1 MIGKCSFMFFLF
13 SAFRI
18 PEARCKTATMLPSAI
33 QKFGKSMI
41 HLKADGHLALSP
53 LLPLPHLPE
62 QNTPLSLSLPLGL
75 YCHQI
80 LNSEFL
86 KEMQIN
92 FINAVIWWCYL
103 RLLFCCL
110 SECLC
115 DLSASLCHGTTV
127 IKKLP
132 RAMGGSA
139 QRKRENGMKR
149 SSLHLHFC
157 SESFSKQEIGVKR
170 VMSCDCKRF
179 NVDTKFSPGSNGTPL
194 RQPLLRKWAWTSSI

>member
-18 PEARCKTATMLPSAI
+18 PEARCKTATMLPPAI

-62 QNTPLSLSLPLGL
+62 QNTPLSLSLSLPLGL

-92 FINAVIWWCYL
+92 AVIWWCYL
-103 RLLFCCL
+103 RLLFCCFACGNAFVIFL
-110 SECLC
+110 HLC
-115 DLSASLCHGTTV
+115 ATA
-127 IKKLP
+127 P
-132 RAMGGSA
+132 
-139 QRKRENGMKR
+139 R
-149 SSLHLHFC
+149 SSKNFQGQWEVLPSEKEKTAWSDPRNISQLDLQHLHFC
-157 SESFSKQEIGVKR
+157 SVGIILQTGNR
-170 VMSCDCKRF
+170 NQACDVMRLQT
-179 NVDTKFSPGSNGTPL
+179 VQ
-194 RQPLLRKWAWTSSI
+194 RRR

>member
-92 FINAVIWWCYL
+92 FLNAVL
-103 RLLFCCL
+103 
-110 SECLC
+110 
-115 DLSASLCHGTTV
+115 
-127 IKKLP
+127 
-132 RAMGGSA
+132 
-139 QRKRENGMKR
+139 
-149 SSLHLHFC
+149 
-157 SESFSKQEIGVKR
+157 
-170 VMSCDCKRF
+170 
-179 NVDTKFSPGSNGTPL
+179 
-194 RQPLLRKWAWTSSI
+194 